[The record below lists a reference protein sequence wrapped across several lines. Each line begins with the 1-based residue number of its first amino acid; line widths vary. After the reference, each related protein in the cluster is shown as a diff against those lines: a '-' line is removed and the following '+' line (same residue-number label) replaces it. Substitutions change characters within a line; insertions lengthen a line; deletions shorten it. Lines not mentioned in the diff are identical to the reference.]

1 MLCFNMRYVCLLAKT
16 LMCRNSET
24 KSVEAEYFADVIPP
38 KYTVKKYAVKKK
50 KIPEG
55 NWGQM
60 INFLISIAFDL

>member
-16 LMCRNSET
+16 LMCHNSEK

-50 KIPEG
+50 KKIPEG
-55 NWGQM
+55 N
-60 INFLISIAFDL
+60 